1 MGKSVNDNVLDAML
15 NFIVDNTDKL
25 SVCSSEPTTY
35 SHAITSYM
43 LAITST
49 VSIASTAPANG
60 DYNGRKVTIP
70 ENGGEASPLTITN
83 GGTAQHVALVGSLS
97 STNTLLYV
105 TTCTPQALIASGN
118 VTVPAWDIE
127 VRDPT

>member
-1 MGKSVNDNVLDAML
+1 MAKSVHNNVLDAML
-15 NFIVDNTDKL
+15 NFIVDNTDRL
-25 SVCSSEPTTY
+25 SVCSSQPTTY

-49 VSIASTAPANG
+49 VDISSTAPADG
-60 DYNGRKVTIP
+60 VVSGRRVTIP
-70 ENGGEASPLTITN
+70 QNAGEASPLTVST
-83 GGTAQHVALVGSLS
+83 GGTAQHVALVGSVA

-105 TTCTPQALIASGN
+105 TTCTAQALIASGN

-127 VRDPT
+127 VRDPS